1 MAIGRDTYGLLNYV
15 NTGGLTYDT
24 GDRLTKDRV
33 DAILW
38 DLLDIPN
45 VGFQHTQDGLDQ
57 IFHGGP
63 LGSID
68 TGGSCELLAFG
79 PTLVVPHS
87 SVWLVKGIVYLEV
100 SLSIELL
107 TPADYYVYLKWDG
120 ETSNLVALE
129 TATRPTDFPAIC
141 IAKVTSTGTELTID
155 QTDVAVDVVS
165 LAEGVSVS
173 GAGITLDDT
182 NWDVL
187 LSGVAADPNSAFD
200 ALDDHDHTRPV
211 GWLAS
216 NDGSDVAIATGIQ
229 GIIIPP
235 EYDGWE
241 ITSVA
246 VAVSVASVGTGTTD
260 IQIQKMRTGS
270 KQAVLSTQVTLA
282 EGEYYAADGVID
294 TSYDTVLAGDI
305 LFYDITAAGGS
316 TSKAQGLAVTVGL
329 SPA

>member
-1 MAIGRDTYGLLNYV
+1 MAIGRDAYGTLNYI
-15 NTGGLTYDT
+15 NTVGITYNS
-24 GDRLTKDRV
+24 GDRLTEARV
-33 DAILW
+33 DALLGDIL
-38 DLLDIPN
+38 DVPN
-45 VGFQHTQDGLDQ
+45 VGFEHLQDGLDQ

-63 LGSID
+63 LGSIEV
-68 TGGSCELLAFG
+68 GGSCALTSSGTLLI
-79 PTLVVPHS
+79 VPS
-87 SVWLVKGIVYLEV
+87 GSVWLDKGVVCLD
-100 SLSIELL
+100 SNLSIDL
-107 TPADYYVYLKWDG
+107 PIASDYYIYLKWDG
-120 ETSNLVALE
+120 ATATLASLL
-129 TATRPTDFPAIC
+129 TATRPTDLPSIC
-141 IAKVTSTGTELTID
+141 IAKVTSTGAALLID
-155 QTDVAVDVVS
+155 QTDIDVDVVS
-165 LAEGVSVS
+165 LVEGVRVLGASVV
-173 GAGITLDDT
+173 LDDT

-187 LSGVAADPNSAFD
+187 LSGVAADPNSALD

-260 IQIQKMRTGS
+260 IQIQKMRSGS

-294 TSYDTVLAGDI
+294 TAHDTVLAGDI